1 MSQYPAQQ
9 VRKLRLAPRYADA
22 VTGAEWGLLTSSFLA
37 SFVECTEALT
47 IVLAMGLTRG
57 WRAAVAGTLSGLAA
71 LVLFTAAAG
80 YALAS
85 WLPTSA
91 LQLVI
96 GTLLLIFG
104 LQWMRKAILR
114 SAGLKSVHDEEA
126 IFAEHAAAAETARSG
141 TIAGLD
147 AFGFIVSAKA
157 VFLEGVEVVFIVLTF
172 GLNAG
177 NVGLAAVGGVAA
189 ALVVTTLG
197 LVVHRPLANIP
208 ENTLKY
214 IVGLMLVSFGTFW
227 SMEGLGILTSSGDSL
242 GWPGSDWAIVGLLVF
257 WTVWSRLLI
266 FWLRTRS
273 AAPGGADRGVLV

>member
-1 MSQYPAQQ
+1 
-9 VRKLRLAPRYADA
+9 VN
-22 VTGAEWGLLTSSFLA
+22 GAEWGLLTSSFLA

-71 LVLFTAAAG
+71 LVVFTTAAG

-114 SAGLKSVHDEEA
+114 SAGLKAVHDEQA
-126 IFAEHAAAAETARSG
+126 IYAEQAAAAERARSG
-141 TIAGLD
+141 TIVGLD

-177 NVGLAAVGGVAA
+177 NVPLAAVGGVAA
-189 ALVVTTLG
+189 AAVVTSLG
-197 LVVHRPLANIP
+197 LVVHRPLASIP

-214 IVGLMLVSFGTFW
+214 LVGLMLVSFGTFW
-227 SMEGLGILTSSGDSL
+227 SMEGLGILSSSGHSL
-242 GWPGSDWAIVGLLVF
+242 DWPGGDWAILALLAF
-257 WTVWSRLLI
+257 WAVWSRLLI
-266 FWLRTRS
+266 VWLRARAT
-273 AAPGGADRGVLV
+273 APGQADREVLV